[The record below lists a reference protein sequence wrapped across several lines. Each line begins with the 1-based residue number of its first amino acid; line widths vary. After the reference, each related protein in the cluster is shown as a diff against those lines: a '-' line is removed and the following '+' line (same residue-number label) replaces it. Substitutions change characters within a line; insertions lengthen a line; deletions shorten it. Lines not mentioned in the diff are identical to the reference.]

1 MLIVDTLNLIGV
13 QPYDRKLHEKEME
26 NVLKKR
32 LLGLD
37 KGTTQYKM

>member
-1 MLIVDTLNLIGV
+1 MA
-13 QPYDRKLHEKEME
+13 PYDRKLYDKEME

-37 KGTTQYKM
+37 KNTTQYKMQQQIKISG

>member
-1 MLIVDTLNLIGV
+1 MIGV
-13 QPYDRKLHEKEME
+13 TPYDRKIYEKEME

-37 KGTTQYKM
+37 RNTTQYKM